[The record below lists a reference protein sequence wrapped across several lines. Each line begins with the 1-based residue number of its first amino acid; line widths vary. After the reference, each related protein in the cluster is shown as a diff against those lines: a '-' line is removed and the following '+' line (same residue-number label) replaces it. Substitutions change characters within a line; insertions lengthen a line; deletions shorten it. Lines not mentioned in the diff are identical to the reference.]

1 MYLFQ
6 TPNFCVENFNRSRQ
20 VTLHHSILYHANLLN
35 ICSARK
41 LDEKQLLSA
50 MVTAVL
56 IFLGPWH
63 MSHRWAFA
71 NALWLHHHHSRWI
84 LRDLPPWLLTLS
96 LTPFSRVLCAT
107 SLCHTIPG
115 LEKQTLPPHQLS
127 PLLPPLKALPYI
139 SGTNHVIF
147 LNGPFLGGGGQKQCS
162 HELCQQESW
171 QLWPLFSRFM
181 ADSIFVSIRLWTRS
195 PHSRSEQNVKKSQD
209 PIWWL
214 LPFSCPH

>member
-115 LEKQTLPPHQLS
+115 LEKQTLPPS
-127 PLLPPLKALPYI
+127 PSVTTSSTTQSTSLHFWDKPYNSPQWAI
-139 SGTNHVIF
+139 SGWRWAKAMFTWAMPAGKLATLTPFQQVHGRFYICIHQA
-147 LNGPFLGGGGQKQCS
+147 LNT
-162 HELCQQESW
+162 
-171 QLWPLFSRFM
+171 FSTF
-181 ADSIFVSIRLWTRS
+181 
-195 PHSRSEQNVKKSQD
+195 
-209 PIWWL
+209 
-214 LPFSCPH
+214 